1 MLSKPFSTSCHTN
14 LPSYNRL
21 QLPRITQRILNRQLT
36 DLFLITLQINAS
48 LQALVRE
55 IYAAVFDEPAA
66 VLGEGDDGAFAVEE
80 EEVFGGG
87 YGEGWVGGFA
97 AGGDFAADLGY

>member
-1 MLSKPFSTSCHTN
+1 MPSKPFSTPCQAY
-14 LPSYNRL
+14 LLSYNRL
-21 QLPRITQRILNRQLT
+21 QLPRIAQCILNGQLT
-36 DLFLITLQINAS
+36 DLLLVTLQINTG

-55 IYAAVFDEPAA
+55 VYAAVFDEPAA

-87 YGEGWVGGFA
+87 DGEGWVGGFA